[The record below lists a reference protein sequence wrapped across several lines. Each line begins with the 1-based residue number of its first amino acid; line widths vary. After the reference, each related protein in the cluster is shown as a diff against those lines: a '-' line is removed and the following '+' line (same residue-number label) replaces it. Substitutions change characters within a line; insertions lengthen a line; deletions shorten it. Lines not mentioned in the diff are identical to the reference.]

1 MGLGP
6 VGFFTTTES
15 RKTDEGEDVTNY
27 RLHLVYTVFYLFPIL
42 VIEFM
47 HVPITAQPTLYII
60 ALHISHIKYIS
71 L

>member
-1 MGLGP
+1 MEIEADALKNE
-6 VGFFTTTES
+6 VQ
-15 RKTDEGEDVTNY
+15 KQVVEGSVTNY

-47 HVPITAQPTLYII
+47 HVPITIQPTLCIT